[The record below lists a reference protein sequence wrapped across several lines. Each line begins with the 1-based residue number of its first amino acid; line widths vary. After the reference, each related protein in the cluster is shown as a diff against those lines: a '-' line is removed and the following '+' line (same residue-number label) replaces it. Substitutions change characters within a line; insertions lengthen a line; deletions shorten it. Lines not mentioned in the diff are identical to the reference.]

1 MELKNMLEYQELDR
15 KVFLLEKK
23 LRESD
28 ELKNANK
35 VQAAFKQSQ
44 DAIVSLSSKAQQ
56 RLEAVVRLQEK
67 YQRVVRELEELT
79 LESDNIEG
87 EKEADFYDKRLAEI
101 DKTLEGLEKDI
112 IAGGDDLK
120 SISFAISHEQQ
131 QQQQLKNQFAAAKKK
146 YDALKLSIQ
155 KEAYPYMQQMKPL
168 KEGIDEKLMERYQRV
183 RKNKKMP
190 VLVPFTSGG
199 GCGGCMM
206 ELSESEKGK
215 LSANGIC
222 ECPNCGRLVY
232 KI

>member
-120 SISFAISHEQQ
+120 SISVAISHEQQ

-155 KEAYPYMQQMKPL
+155 KEALPYM
-168 KEGIDEKLMERYQRV
+168 
-183 RKNKKMP
+183 
-190 VLVPFTSGG
+190 
-199 GCGGCMM
+199 
-206 ELSESEKGK
+206 
-215 LSANGIC
+215 
-222 ECPNCGRLVY
+222 
-232 KI
+232 

>member
-1 MELKNMLEYQELDR
+1 MELKDMLEYQELDR
-15 KVFLLEKK
+15 KYFVLEKK

-56 RLEAVVRLQEK
+56 RLDALTRLQEK
-67 YQRVVRELEELT
+67 YQRAVRELEELT
-79 LESDNIEG
+79 SECGNIE
-87 EKEADFYDKRLAEI
+87 ELREADFYDKRLAEI
-101 DKTLEGLEKDI
+101 DKVLEGLEKEI
-112 IAGGDDLK
+112 IAAGDDLK
-120 SISFAISHEQQ
+120 SLSGAISREQQ
-131 QQQQLKNQFAAAKKK
+131 QQQQLKAQYAAAKKK

-155 KEAYPYMQQMKPL
+155 KEAYPYVKQMEPL
-168 KEGIDEKLMERYQRV
+168 KANIDPALMERYLRV
-183 RKNKKMP
+183 RNNRKMP
-190 VLVPFTSGG
+190 VLVPYTASG

-215 LSANGIC
+215 LAASGIC

-232 KI
+232 KV